1 MADAVLKIAWS
12 VLAVPLFCM
21 PSYLPVTAQTVNY
34 APVVFVG
41 FILIAMGWYW
51 AWGNKKYAGPPS
63 VDDAVID
70 LRHDG
75 S

>member
-1 MADAVLKIAWS
+1 
-12 VLAVPLFCM
+12 M

-34 APVVFVG
+34 APVVFVA
-41 FILIAMGWYW
+41 FIIIATGWYW
-51 AWGNKKYAGPPS
+51 VWGYKKYAGPPS

-70 LRHDG
+70 LRLDG